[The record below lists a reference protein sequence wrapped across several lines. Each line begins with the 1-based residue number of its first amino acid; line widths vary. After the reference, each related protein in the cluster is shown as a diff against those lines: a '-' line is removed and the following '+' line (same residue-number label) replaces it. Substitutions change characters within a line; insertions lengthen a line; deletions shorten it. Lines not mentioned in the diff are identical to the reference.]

1 MVPTGKWTHFA
12 LSYSLIEKS
21 VIYQKNKYKKHLW
34 NSFNIVFCCN
44 SWLIS
49 LHTTEHPA
57 EKASVEKYT
66 ISNSEASQV
75 GHMKGV
81 ATSMHKWGRLNLQHH
96 VFEAFLTD
104 IKFSIYPCQWHQ
116 VVEPFAF
123 WHLVYEGGT
132 FWICLDYRSFW
143 VIQKYNSHFSVNTVA
158 ALKAFLLHLPIFTS
172 FAHESQQKH
181 KTNAVC
187 FSTFHT
193 IFGCVLIWALM

>member
-1 MVPTGKWTHFA
+1 MINLCTQ
-12 LSYSLIEKS
+12 LSILLRRLLL
-21 VIYQKNKYKKHLW
+21 KNTPFLTVRRHRLVTW
-34 NSFNIVFCCN
+34 RELPPAC
-44 SWLIS
+44 IS
-49 LHTTEHPA
+49 
-57 EKASVEKYT
+57 
-66 ISNSEASQV
+66 
-75 GHMKGV
+75 G
-81 ATSMHKWGRLNLQHH
+81 LNLPHH

-104 IKFSIYPCQWHQ
+104 IKFSIYPRQWHQ

-193 IFGCVLIWALM
+193 IFGCVLIWALMWKR